1 MARIAKGAAAEES
14 TWYVPNVED
23 NREDPEPFMVLL
35 SPLSGT
41 EMRKLEQSMLGKI
54 TRNRGEVNFLKRA
67 QDVQER
73 IIKTRVLEVKNY
85 GVQDANTGKVF
96 MPKDGAELL
105 QAVLMS
111 GASESE
117 VIDDIIEAL
126 KDMSRLEEG
135 LLGNLSLQ
143 SDSSQAETKPLG
155 DGAALNAKAT

>member
-1 MARIAKGAAAEES
+1 MARIAKGAVAEES
-14 TWYVPNVED
+14 TWYVPDVED
-23 NREDPEPFMVLL
+23 NRDDPEPFMVLL

-67 QDVQER
+67 QDVQEK

-85 GVQDANTGKVF
+85 GVRDAVTSDVF
-96 MPKDGAELL
+96 TPKDGAELL
-105 QAVLMS
+105 KAVLKS

-117 VIDDIIEAL
+117 IIDDIIEAL

-135 LLGNLSLQ
+135 LLGNLNSQ
-143 SDSSQAETKPLG
+143 SDSSQAETKKPG
-155 DGAALNAKAT
+155 SGAAPNAKAT